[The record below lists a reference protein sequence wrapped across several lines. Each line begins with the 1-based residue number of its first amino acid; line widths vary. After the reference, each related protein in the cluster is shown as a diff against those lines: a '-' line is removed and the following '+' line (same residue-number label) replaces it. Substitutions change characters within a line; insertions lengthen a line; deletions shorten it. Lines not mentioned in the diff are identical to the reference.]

1 MKKKY
6 NNNILLFF
14 GDMGSLFSR
23 LNEGH
28 GKVKSET
35 LVPLWKRFK
44 AQPSFMEPGP
54 GASKTVQKRKPSLWP
69 KVINKALEMTCDT
82 QTSLRRVGRVGM
94 TKGVLGEVTCLS
106 KEPTGALHKEP
117 ARCRNPL
124 SLSMRTIGLLGYF
137 LLLAQKLHFR
147 SLERCSSF

>member
-1 MKKKY
+1 
-6 NNNILLFF
+6 
-14 GDMGSLFSR
+14 MGSLFSR

-54 GASKTVQKRKPSLWP
+54 GASKRVQKRKPSLWP
-69 KVINKALEMTCDT
+69 KVINKALEMTCAT
-82 QTSLRRVGRVGM
+82 QTSLRHVGRVGM

-106 KEPTGALHKEP
+106 KEPTGVLHKEL

-137 LLLAQKLHFR
+137 L
-147 SLERCSSF
+147 